1 MGLRTWPSCGAG
13 LIVPAVLARS
23 TPGALAQAADPANE
37 NEVRV
42 NFEDRPQ
49 SGPLPFN
56 AAIRKEQ
63 LAVAA

>member
-1 MGLRTWPSCGAG
+1 MRTVVTSGITRIC
-13 LIVPAVLARS
+13 
-23 TPGALAQAADPANE
+23 QASVAIAYTADSANE

>member
-1 MGLRTWPSCGAG
+1 M
-13 LIVPAVLARS
+13 
-23 TPGALAQAADPANE
+23 ADSANE

-42 NFEDRPQ
+42 NFEDRLQ
-49 SGPLPFN
+49 GGPLPFN

>member
-1 MGLRTWPSCGAG
+1 MIRLDGGARAIG
-13 LIVPAVLARS
+13 CA
-23 TPGALAQAADPANE
+23 
-37 NEVRV
+37 V